1 MVWFAN
7 RFVVKPD
14 TQCTYSIKP
23 KGVLATVVAVGKQGI
38 LRILSVCL
46 LHYLSSMQCACAI
59 LSSVACP
66 ALKYFPILSHKR
78 RDFREKVIEHK
89 MCVFIFSASV
99 YEAFLIIIRNELSII
114 ISYIHLL
121 VKHPL
126 VLSDFNET

>member
-1 MVWFAN
+1 MFDYFTHSVALIIQREMRTR
-7 RFVVKPD
+7 RF
-14 TQCTYSIKP
+14 
-23 KGVLATVVAVGKQGI
+23 
-38 LRILSVCL
+38 
-46 LHYLSSMQCACAI
+46 I
-59 LSSVACP
+59 LSSVTC
-66 ALKYFPILSHKR
+66 LVLQYFSTLSHKR